1 MILLGALIG
10 ALGFRLRGSA
20 LFEQWTGRGATTAR
34 IVCWAIP
41 IAILSLVNV
50 PILYAP
56 LIGLAIFLGAIPGW
70 YGSLDLGRD
79 DGHATKDY
87 VIMTV
92 RGLAWTAPAA
102 YVMSMFSIES
112 AVALVIAGL
121 MCPLAYTAGWYIPS
135 RVNHARQ
142 GPEVGELI
150 FGSLVGMAVMV

>member
-34 IVCWAIP
+34 VVCWAIP
-41 IAILSLVNV
+41 VAILSLVNV
-50 PILYAP
+50 PVLYAP
-56 LIGLAIFLGAIPGW
+56 LIGLAIFLGAVPGW

-79 DGHATKDY
+79 DGNATKDY

-92 RGLAWTAPAA
+92 RGFVWTAPAA

-112 AVALVIAGL
+112 AIALVIAGL

-135 RVNHARQ
+135 KVNHARQ
-142 GPEVGELI
+142 GAEVGELI
-150 FGSLVGMAVMV
+150 FGALVGMAVMV